1 MRALFRPGT
10 RRIAPYAHVVHLP
23 EAEFLARLVG
33 GGFAV
38 RKPVPA
44 GPSHLTVAERKVPWL
59 SATRQCQLVL
69 ARTCRTALRH
79 PLKGAAPWPCP
90 DAARAPGRSAASNA
104 SEANERD
111 TTIAQGAQTELLRA
125 TARGSG
131 SRRGARAEDGAI
143 GGWRRACPTCRA
155 GPAPPDGLPPGLAH
169 PHAEVVARG

>member
-1 MRALFRPGT
+1 MAL
-10 RRIAPYAHVVHLP
+10 
-23 EAEFLARLVG
+23 
-33 GGFAV
+33 
-38 RKPVPA
+38 
-44 GPSHLTVAERKVPWL
+44 S
-59 SATRQCQLVL
+59 
-69 ARTCRTALRH
+69 
-79 PLKGAAPWPCP
+79 

-169 PHAEVVARG
+169 PHAEVVARGPQLQRAVALALERGPVASRSAAAQVALGGL